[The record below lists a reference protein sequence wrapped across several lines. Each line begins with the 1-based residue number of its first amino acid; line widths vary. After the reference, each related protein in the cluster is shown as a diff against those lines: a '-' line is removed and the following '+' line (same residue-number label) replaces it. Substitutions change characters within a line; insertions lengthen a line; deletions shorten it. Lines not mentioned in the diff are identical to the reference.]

1 MIIDTTAEVEAVLD
15 IMVLQQTS
23 PEVEINFPLVVMTM
37 EIAILFNN
45 RRFNKK
51 MRMMMMMM
59 MIFSKI
65 QNKIETLNIMTNIN
79 TTMEVTKTTKLRQ
92 EKMMNSK
99 IMISRMSQIQFNNG
113 M

>member
-1 MIIDTTAEVEAVLD
+1 MIIDTTAEVEVGLD

-23 PEVEINFPLVVMTM
+23 QGVEINFPLVAMTM

-51 MRMMMMMM
+51 MRMMMDMMK
-59 MIFSKI
+59 IFSKI
-65 QNKIETLNIMTNIN
+65 QNKIETLNILTNI
-79 TTMEVTKTTKLRQ
+79 TMEVIKITKLRQ

-99 IMISRMSQIQFNNG
+99 IMITRMSQIQYNNG

>member
-1 MIIDTTAEVEAVLD
+1 MIIDITAEVEVGLD
-15 IMVLQQTS
+15 IMVPQQTS
-23 PEVEINFPLVVMTM
+23 QEVEINFPLVAMTM

-51 MRMMMMMM
+51 MRMMM
-59 MIFSKI
+59 IFSKI
-65 QNKIETLNIMTNIN
+65 QDKIEALNIMTSIN
-79 TTMEVTKTTKLRQ
+79 TTMEVIKTTKLRQ